1 MPYAGMGCRCVQ
13 QTFRTQE
20 FTHMNSTIRRIRPV
34 RVAVAATAALLL
46 AGCGGSGDSEGQQAS
61 GSTSSSSPSVSAGAS
76 EGAHNA
82 QDVSFAQGMIP
93 HHRQAV
99 EMAALATDRA
109 SSPQVKALATR
120 IKGAQDPEIKT
131 MSGWLTAWG
140 EDVPAEG
147 GMDHSGMAGMEGM
160 AGMMSGADMTA
171 LEKASGAKFD
181 TEFTRMMI
189 EHHEGAVEMAGTEK
203 AKGQY
208 APALTM
214 ADAIITAQKAEI
226 AEMKGFLGTK

>member
-1 MPYAGMGCRCVQ
+1 
-13 QTFRTQE
+13 
-20 FTHMNSTIRRIRPV
+20 MNSTIRRIRPV
-34 RVAVAATAALLL
+34 RVALAATAALLL

-61 GSTSSSSPSVSAGAS
+61 GATSASSSASPSGSDGAS
-76 EGAHNA
+76 AGAHNA

-99 EMAALATDRA
+99 EMAALAADRA

-120 IKGAQDPEIKT
+120 IKGAQDPEIRT

-147 GMDHSGMAGMEGM
+147 GMDHSGHSGM

-171 LEKASGAKFD
+171 LEKASGAAFD

-203 AKGQY
+203 AKGRY

-226 AEMKGFLGTK
+226 AEMKGFLGKK

>member
-1 MPYAGMGCRCVQ
+1 MPYAGVGCCRVQ

-20 FTHMNSTIRRIRPV
+20 FTHMHSTVRRIRPV
-34 RVAVAATAALLL
+34 RVAVVATAALLL
-46 AGCGGSGDSEGQQAS
+46 AGCGGDSEGQRAGGATS
-61 GSTSSSSPSVSAGAS
+61 ASSSAAPSGSAGAS

-82 QDVSFAQGMIP
+82 QDVSFAQGMVP

-99 EMAALATDRA
+99 EMAALAADRA
-109 SSPQVKALATR
+109 SSPQVKALAER
-120 IKGAQDPEIKT
+120 IKGAQDPEIRT

-140 EDVPAEG
+140 EDVPEQG
-147 GMDHSGMAGMEGM
+147 GTDHSGHSGM
-160 AGMMSGADMTA
+160 AGMMSGADMAA
-171 LEKASGAKFD
+171 LEKASGAEFD

-208 APALTM
+208 APAL
-214 ADAIITAQKAEI
+214 ALAGAIITAQNAEI
-226 AEMKGFLGTK
+226 AEMKGFLGRK